1 MMSLVRRRFMPN
13 PGHRSNPES
22 GFTLMELL
30 IVISIM
36 LILMLI
42 AIPNFSG
49 MKMQANET
57 SAIQSLRA
65 IYQGQIQYQTNYPA
79 QGFACS
85 LPALGGAASAG
96 APSPTQAQVLQ
107 GDLAGGQKSGYTFS
121 VVNCTKVTV
130 NNQDQFTGYEA
141 IAVPQAVGKTGHRG
155 FCIDQQ
161 GEVKADPAGGSNC
174 TQTLQ

>member
-1 MMSLVRRRFMPN
+1 MMFFLRRRAGRR
-13 PGHRSNPES
+13 PGFES

-65 IYQGQIQYQTNYPA
+65 IHQAEIQYRRRA
-79 QGFACS
+79 
-85 LPALGGAASAG
+85 LPARCRPWAARQLRERPRRRRRRCCRATWRAARRAATRFRS
-96 APSPTQAQVLQ
+96 
-107 GDLAGGQKSGYTFS
+107 
-121 VVNCTKVTV
+121 
-130 NNQDQFTGYEA
+130 
-141 IAVPQAVGKTGHRG
+141 
-155 FCIDQQ
+155 
-161 GEVKADPAGGSNC
+161 
-174 TQTLQ
+174 